1 VIGFDSVIGFKSA
14 IGFYSVIGFEKL
26 CVDLTPKSGFRIRV
40 CVYLS

>member
-26 CVDLTPKSGFRIRV
+26 CVVLTPKSGFRV
-40 CVYLS
+40 CVSLS